1 MRNCILAILLILVLS
16 FGSVWYSS
24 DYTYFQKE
32 LLFKWAADTR
42 LSEDPYP
49 IKAKHL
55 EIIHPQLQRGD
66 IILTRRNGYVSN
78 FFIPGYWTHSALY
91 IGTLNRNYT
100 KDNLCVIE
108 ALSEGITCRSLNE
121 SLQVDAFIILRPC
134 ISKIEIDKAIKNA
147 FDHIGK
153 PYDFDFDF
161 NTLDKVSCTELIYLS
176 YRHAEVITAHESFGR
191 KFTTPN
197 EILEDFVS
205 LEGSKHQKLQY
216 ILQMDEKGELNVNN
230 ENLFAIH
237 GNFPIHPANR

>member
-1 MRNCILAILLILVLS
+1 MRNYYLAFILILILT
-16 FGSVWYSS
+16 FLSVWYSS
-24 DYTYFQKE
+24 DYIYFQKE

-78 FFIPGYWTHSALY
+78 YFIPGYWTHSALY
-91 IGTLNRNYT
+91 IGTSGKKYIKN
-100 KDNLCVIE
+100 DHAVIE
-108 ALSEGITCRSLNE
+108 ALSEGITCRSLKE

-134 ISKIEIDKAIKNA
+134 ITKIKIDKAINNA

-197 EILEDFVS
+197 EILEDCVS
-205 LEGSKHQKLQY
+205 RKGSKHQKLQY
-216 ILQMDEKGELNVNN
+216 VLHMDEKGELTINN
-230 ENLFAIH
+230 ENLLATH
-237 GNFPIHPANR
+237 PVSNFDLDN